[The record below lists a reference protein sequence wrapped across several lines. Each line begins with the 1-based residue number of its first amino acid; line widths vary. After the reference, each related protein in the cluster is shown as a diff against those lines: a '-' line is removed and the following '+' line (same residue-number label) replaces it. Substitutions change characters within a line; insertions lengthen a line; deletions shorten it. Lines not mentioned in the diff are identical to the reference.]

1 MKIHVDPS
9 SLRQTTWYEYAIR
22 FLFGGLV
29 TVATGLIAKE
39 FGPAVGGLFLAF
51 PAIFPASA
59 TLVEKHEKEKKEE
72 LGMHGTVRARKATSI
87 DAAGASIGSI
97 GLLAFAFLV
106 WWLLGKHAPWVV
118 LLLAVS
124 SWMAVSYL
132 AWVVR
137 KRGLRVLRRL

>member
-29 TVATGLIAKE
+29 AVATGMIAKE

-59 TLVEKHEKEKKEE
+59 TLVEKHEKEKKEK
-72 LGMHGTVRARKATSI
+72 LGMNGTVRARKATSI
-87 DAAGASIGSI
+87 DAAGASMGSI
-97 GLLAFAFLV
+97 GLLAFALLASQ
-106 WWLLGKHAPWVV
+106 LLGRHAPWAV
-118 LLLAVS
+118 LLAAVS

-132 AWVVR
+132 AWVIR
-137 KRGLRVLRRL
+137 KRGLRLLRRF

>member
-1 MKIHVDPS
+1 MKIYADLS

-29 TVATGLIAKE
+29 TVATGLIARK

-59 TLVEKHEKEKKEE
+59 TLVEKHEKEKKEK
-72 LGMHGTVRARKATSI
+72 LGLHGTVRASKAVSI

-97 GLLAFAFLV
+97 GLLAFALLV
-106 WWLLGKHAPWVV
+106 RWLLGKHAPWAV

-124 SWMAVSYL
+124 SWMGVSYL

-137 KRGLRVLRRL
+137 KRGLRILRRL